1 MRQFC
6 IIKVFNNNVV
16 LARDKTDRE
25 EAVLV
30 GKGLGFNAKP
40 GNMLEDD
47 KAEKIFYFID
57 KDKVKQL
64 NRFNEDIIGITEEI
78 ISMVSQ
84 ELKEQLNEHIHV
96 ALADHIGFTLERL
109 ETGLEI
115 TNPFLEEIKGLYPK
129 EYELACKSAAM
140 IEEKFAVDIPDGEKG
155 FIAMHIH
162 SARIDREL
170 AKTVKSTSMINKMVE
185 IIEQEL
191 RLKLDRQ
198 DTNYARLIIHLR
210 FALDRIDSE
219 MTIKNPLLARI
230 KEEFSESY
238 KIAIKIA
245 EYIKERIGKEP
256 PEDELG
262 YLALH
267 IQRIK
272 DSLAEHHIK

>member
-1 MRQFC
+1 
-6 IIKVFNNNVV
+6 
-16 LARDKTDRE
+16 
-25 EAVLV
+25 
-30 GKGLGFNAKP
+30 
-40 GNMLEDD
+40 
-47 KAEKIFYFID
+47 
-57 KDKVKQL
+57 
-64 NRFNEDIIGITEEI
+64 
-78 ISMVSQ
+78 
-84 ELKEQLNEHIHV
+84 
-96 ALADHIGFTLERL
+96 
-109 ETGLEI
+109 
-115 TNPFLEEIKGLYPK
+115 
-129 EYELACKSAAM
+129 
-140 IEEKFAVDIPDGEKG
+140 
-155 FIAMHIH
+155 
-162 SARIDREL
+162 
-170 AKTVKSTSMINKMVE
+170 MVE

-238 KIAIKIA
+238 KIATEIA

-256 PEDELG
+256 PENELG